1 MHSKRG
7 CASGTIGRR
16 RSDGA
21 VEREVA
27 FPRCDETELGQP
39 ADFRRKRASLDAE
52 VVRELLAVEWNVE
65 FGCAFLRCHGAQIGH
80 QPILRRS

>member
-1 MHSKRG
+1 MAGFVRKVLRG
-7 CASGTIGRR
+7 

-21 VEREVA
+21 TQGEVA

-39 ADFRRKRASLDAE
+39 ADFRRKRAALDAE

-65 FGCAFLRCHGAQIGH
+65 FG
-80 QPILRRS
+80 